1 MYPFDLAF
9 DLIKGRPEITDGVLS
24 VSDVSGLGV
33 EVNLDVIE
41 EYPFIEGSWTEFE
54 YDEV

>member
-9 DLIKGRPEITDGVLS
+9 DLIEGRPDVTGGVLS
-24 VSDVSGLGV
+24 VLDAPGLGV

-54 YDEV
+54 YDD